1 MNDMKIFENPEFGRV
16 RTISVDGE
24 PWFVGK
30 DVAEALGYERA
41 DNAIRNHVEE
51 DDKLMH
57 QISASGQNRGMYIIN
72 ESGLYSLIMSSKLP
86 NAKKFKRWVTS
97 EVLPEIRKTG
107 RYSIQA
113 DTPSYQITDPIER
126 AKKWIEEE
134 QERQKLLSENS
145 EMKPKAEFFDDVMD
159 SKTAIDMA
167 SVAKVLNMGIGRNKL
182 FQFMRDKKVLQAN
195 NRPYQ
200 TYIDR
205 GYFRCV
211 ESSYTKANGDTCV
224 NIKTVVFQK
233 GVDFIRKLL
242 QEQQHN

>member
-1 MNDMKIFENPEFGRV
+1 MENLVKIENNKDYGLVVSSRV
-16 RTISVDGE
+16 
-24 PWFVGK
+24 
-30 DVAEALGYERA
+30 VAEQLGKEHKNILKDIREKSLLRFEQWIIPSKYKANNGQEYDEYLLTKDGFIMLVFNYTGYNDFKEAYINQFNEMENALLSQT
-41 DNAIRNHVEE
+41 I
-51 DDKLMH
+51 
-57 QISASGQNRGMYIIN
+57 
-72 ESGLYSLIMSSKLP
+72 
-86 NAKKFKRWVTS
+86 
-97 EVLPEIRKTG
+97 
-107 RYSIQA
+107 
-113 DTPSYQITDPIER
+113 PSYQIADPIER
-126 AKKWIEEE
+126 AKKWIKEE
-134 QERQKLLSENS
+134 QERQNLLAENS

-182 FQFMRDKKVLQAN
+182 FQILRDKKVLQGN

-242 QEQQHN
+242 QEQ